1 MYESYWQLAAK
12 PFEHHAEPKFYYPS
26 ESHQAALLKLRY
38 AIENRRG
45 AALLAAPSG
54 LGKTLIV
61 QTLARQLGDTYRP
74 WAHLVFPQMPPD
86 QFLVYLVAEL
96 TGQPTSDSSTIEQS
110 VRRLRQ
116 FLSENRGGDRHAVVV
131 IDEAHLLAESEV
143 LDTIRLLLNFQH
155 DAMPAWTI
163 LLVGQPA
170 LLPALDRFPE
180 LDDRLDVKC
189 LLPRFDLEDT
199 ISYVSH
205 RLHVAGCRR
214 AIFEPAALEV
224 IHQLSAG
231 IPRRINRLADLAL
244 LVGFAEEYSM
254 VSAAHI
260 EAVAEELVVS
270 VAE

>member
-1 MYESYWQLAAK
+1 MYESYWQLEAK
-12 PFEHHAEPKFYYPS
+12 PFEHHAEPKFYYPG

-45 AALLAAPSG
+45 GAMLAAPSG
-54 LGKTLIV
+54 LGKTLIA
-61 QTLARQLGDTYRP
+61 QTLARQLSETYRP

-86 QFLVYLVAEL
+86 QFLAYLAAEL
-96 TGQPTSDSSTIEQS
+96 TGQPTAETPTIEQS

-116 FLSENRGGDRHAVVV
+116 FLAENRGGNRHAVVV

-155 DAMPAWTI
+155 EGQPCWTI
-163 LLVGQPA
+163 VLVGQPA
-170 LLPALDRFPE
+170 LLPALERFPE

-189 LLPRFDLEDT
+189 LLPRFSLEET

-205 RLHVAGCRR
+205 RLHMAGSRR
-214 AIFEPAALEV
+214 TIFEPAALET

-244 LVGFAEEYSM
+244 LVGFAEEYGLLR
-254 VSAAHI
+254 AAHV

>member
-1 MYESYWQLAAK
+1 MYESYWQLESK
-12 PFEHHAEPKFYYPS
+12 PFEHHTEPKFYYPS

-54 LGKTLIV
+54 LGKTLIA
-61 QTLARQLGDTYRP
+61 QTLARQLSETFRP

-86 QFLVYLVAEL
+86 QFLAYLAAEL
-96 TGQPTSDSSTIEQS
+96 TGQPLSETPTIEQS

-116 FLSENRGGDRHAVVV
+116 FLAENHGGNRHAVVV
-131 IDEAHLLAESEV
+131 VDEAHFLAESEV

-155 DAMPAWTI
+155 DSHPAWTI
-163 LLVGQPA
+163 VLVGQPA
-170 LLPALDRFPE
+170 LLPALERFPE

-189 LLPRFDLEDT
+189 LLPRFSLVDT
-199 ISYVSH
+199 MSYVSH
-205 RLHVAGCRR
+205 RLHVAGSRR
-214 AIFEPAALEV
+214 PIFEPAALEV

-244 LVGFAEEYSM
+244 LVGFAEEYRSIKP
-254 VSAAHI
+254 HQI